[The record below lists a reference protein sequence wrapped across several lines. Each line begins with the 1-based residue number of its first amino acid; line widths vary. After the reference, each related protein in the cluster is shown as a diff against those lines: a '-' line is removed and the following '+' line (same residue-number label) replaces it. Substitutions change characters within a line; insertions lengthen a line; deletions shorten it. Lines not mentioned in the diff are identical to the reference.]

1 MGRLTDIANR
11 QETDKGTEHFERHGY
26 TEIYDQYI
34 PEAGKYKL
42 LEIGIYH
49 GDSLRMWEEYNPE
62 LEIHALDIDENIN
75 RWIQQPN
82 PYHIYIGDQTNPS
95 MIDEI
100 AKKGGPFDF
109 IIDDGSHVGQHI
121 TASFKMLWQHLKP
134 GGYYFIEDLHAG
146 HANRQETIKIITEF
160 LSDGSY
166 FMTLV
171 NDAKLLIIEK
181 R

>member
-75 RWIQQPN
+75 KWIQQPN
-82 PYHIYIGDQTNPS
+82 PYHIYIGDQTSPS

-160 LSDGSY
+160 LASHSY
-166 FMTLV
+166 FMTLCL
-171 NDAKLLIIEK
+171 DAKLLIIEK

>member
-1 MGRLTDIANR
+1 
-11 QETDKGTEHFERHGY
+11 
-26 TEIYDQYI
+26 
-34 PEAGKYKL
+34 
-42 LEIGIYH
+42 
-49 GDSLRMWEEYNPE
+49 MWEEYNPE

-146 HANRQETIKIITEF
+146 HANRQETIKVITEF
-160 LSDGSY
+160 LADGSY
-166 FMTLV
+166 FMTLLL
-171 NDAKLLIIEK
+171 DAKLLIIEK

>member
-11 QETDKGTEHFERHGY
+11 QETDKGTEHFEKHGY

-34 PEAGKYKL
+34 PETGKYKL

-82 PYHIYIGDQTNPS
+82 PYHIYIGDQTDAS

-100 AKKGGPFDF
+100 GKNGGPFDF

-121 TASFKMLWQHLKP
+121 TTSFKMLWQHLKP

-146 HANRQETIKIITEF
+146 HANRQETVRIVTEF
-160 LSDGSY
+160 LAGRSY
-166 FMTLV
+166 FMTLLL
-171 NDAKLLIIEK
+171 DAKLLIIEK